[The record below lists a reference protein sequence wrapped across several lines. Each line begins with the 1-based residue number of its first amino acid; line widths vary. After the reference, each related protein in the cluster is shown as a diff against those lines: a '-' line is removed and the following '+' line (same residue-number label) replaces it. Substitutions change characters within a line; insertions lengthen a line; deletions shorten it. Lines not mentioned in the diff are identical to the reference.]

1 MHADWATAT
10 TAPGS
15 IFQVPVDV
23 LNILPSSVRRILKC
37 EEDQDLK
44 VVRDIDLLDLFAGKA
59 RVARWGELLNFRVA
73 AMDREFGSHFD
84 LCSDIGFASTLCAV
98 MRVKTTGMIMLGPQC
113 SSWVWLS
120 RSASRRS
127 LANPYGDPSVASV
140 AEGNVVNER
149 VAMICAICSM
159 LGIVWLVEQ
168 PASSLFFN
176 TELMSMVVAKEN
188 AFQRHFF
195 MKEFGHA
202 NSKPTLLFGVASFLS
217 SLGTAFKKTA
227 DQAKENP
234 D

>member
-1 MHADWATAT
+1 M
-10 TAPGS
+10 
-15 IFQVPVDV
+15 
-23 LNILPSSVRRILKC
+23 
-37 EEDQDLK
+37 
-44 VVRDIDLLDLFAGKA
+44 
-59 RVARWGELLNFRVA
+59 GELLNFRVA

-217 SLGTAFKKTA
+217 SLGTAFKKSQPKRRRQTKPKRT
-227 DQAKENP
+227 QTERKP
-234 D
+234 